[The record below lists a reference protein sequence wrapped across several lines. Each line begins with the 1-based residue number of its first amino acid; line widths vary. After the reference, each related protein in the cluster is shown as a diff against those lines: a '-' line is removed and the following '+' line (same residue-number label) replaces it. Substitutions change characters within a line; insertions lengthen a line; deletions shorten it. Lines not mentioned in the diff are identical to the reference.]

1 MTARTARTAHT
12 TPAHRP
18 LAHACRALLLALGAL
33 LAVACGGP
41 PQEALDGAER
51 ELLNAA
57 FAKDCAEDTYRA
69 AQRMLDEAKAASAA
83 GNYDEARRKA
93 DASRMLSEQAKADAQ
108 LNREECDRRK
118 AALNAVHTA
127 PTFNPPP
134 PPLDSTFNNDL
145 ISGDYILKAIY
156 FPFDEATLTAEAQRL
171 LNEHAAFLQK
181 NPSLMI
187 TIEGHTDDT
196 GSNDYNMALSQ
207 HRAQVVKQ
215 HLQRLGVEANR
226 LKTVPYGEE
235 RPAAYGGGEDT
246 RAKNRRAEFVKR

>member
-1 MTARTARTAHT
+1 MQIIKQTLTLSLTH
-12 TPAHRP
+12 
-18 LAHACRALLLALGAL
+18 LRAAL
-33 LAVACGGP
+33 LACAALLTVACGGP

-93 DASRMLSEQAKADAQ
+93 DASRMLAEQAKADAE

-118 AALNAVHTA
+118 AARDAVNTA

-134 PPLDSTFNNDL
+134 VIDDSMNNDL
-145 ISGDYILKAIY
+145 VSGDYILKAIY
-156 FPFDEATLTAEAQRL
+156 FPFDEATLTSEGQRL

-181 NPSLMI
+181 NPALLI
-187 TIEGHTDDT
+187 TIEGHTDDM
-196 GSNDYNMALSQ
+196 GSTDYNMALSQ
-207 HRAQVVKQ
+207 HRAQSVKQ
-215 HLQRLGVEANR
+215 HLQRLGVDGNR
-226 LKTVPYGEE
+226 MKIVPFGEE
-235 RPAAYGGGEDT
+235 KPAAYGGGEDT
-246 RAKNRRAEFVKR
+246 RSKNRRAEFVKR